1 MSAKS
6 NDDLSKA
13 VSLLMQTARR
23 AESAARTSSRR
34 SGADIGDLFLAELKM
49 RRAHLREW
57 IEMLNREVDGE
68 NGQGLNPAPSRLARQ
83 ACRNR
88 QRQVEA

>member
-13 VSLLMQTARR
+13 LSLLMQTAR
-23 AESAARTSSRR
+23 SAQFTSRHTSRS
-34 SGADIGDLFLAELKM
+34 SGPDIGDLFLAELKM

-57 IEMLNREVDGE
+57 IDMLNREVDGE
-68 NGQGLNPAPSRLARQ
+68 SGLGLQPQPSRLARR
-83 ACRNR
+83 ACRGR
-88 QRQVEA
+88 GATS

>member
-13 VSLLMQTARR
+13 LNLLEQTAR
-23 AESAARTSSRR
+23 SAQFTPRTSSRQN
-34 SGADIGDLFLAELKM
+34 GPDIGDLFLAELKM

-57 IEMLNREVDGE
+57 IDLLNREVDGD
-68 NGQGLNPAPSRLARQ
+68 NGLGLQPAPSRLARR
-83 ACRNR
+83 ACRGR
-88 QRQVEA
+88 AATS